1 MEVLGIKKNFLAIE
15 ERFSS
20 YENSSIVILPIP
32 YEETTSYGKGTRF
45 APKEILRASA
55 FVEFYDDETEKEL
68 CFDKGIA
75 TLKQLSFKKLTT
87 QQAFDLIEEY
97 VVRILEDDKF
107 LVCLGGEHTITLPI
121 VRRFYR
127 KFPRL
132 SVLQFDAHSDLR
144 LSYENNP
151 YSHACVMARIVE
163 FLPPERVV
171 QVGIRALSVEEANWI
186 EESPIHTYFA
196 SKIKAGKYGKNWCKE
211 LVGNLTE
218 EVYIT
223 FDVDFFDPSVM
234 PSTGTPEP
242 DGFSYNDALNVIREV
257 VASGRKIVG
266 FDVVELAPIKDF
278 HHPNLTTARL
288 VYKILNLAFYN
299 SKR

>member
-1 MEVLGIKKNFLAIE
+1 MEVLGRKKNFLAIE
-15 ERFSS
+15 ENDSS
-20 YENSSIVILPIP
+20 YENSGIVILPIP

-68 CFDKGIA
+68 CFEKGIA

-87 QQAFDLIEEY
+87 QQSFDLIEEY
-97 VVRILEDDKF
+97 VSKVLADNKF

-127 KFPRL
+127 EFPQL
-132 SVLQFDAHSDLR
+132 SVLQFDAHADLR

-163 FLPPERVV
+163 FLPPERIV
-171 QVGIRALSVEEANWI
+171 QVGIRALSAEEASWI
-186 EESPIHTYFA
+186 KESRIHTYFA

-211 LVGNLTE
+211 LVSNLTD

-223 FDVDFFDPSVM
+223 FDVDFFDPSVL

-242 DGFSYNDALNVIREV
+242 DGFTYNDAVNIIRELV
-257 VASGRKIVG
+257 SSGRKIVG
-266 FDVVELAPIKDF
+266 FDVVELAPIRDL
-278 HHPNLTTARL
+278 HYPNLTTARL
-288 VYKILNLAFYN
+288 VYKILNLAFYPIV
-299 SKR
+299 K